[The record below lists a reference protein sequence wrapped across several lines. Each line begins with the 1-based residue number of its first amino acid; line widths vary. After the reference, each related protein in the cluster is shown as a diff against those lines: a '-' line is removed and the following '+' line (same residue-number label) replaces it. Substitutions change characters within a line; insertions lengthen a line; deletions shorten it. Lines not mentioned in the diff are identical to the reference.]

1 MFTLEK
7 HGMMLKTNN
16 CFVEEESMEI
26 CKLDDNFINQTLQI
40 YKSCLNQKSLSESTL
55 KITNSYPYNHIY
67 IAKIKSQV
75 LGMIDY
81 TILSNESYLNNIAI
95 LPKYRNQKIAS
106 NLMQNMINMCKNQ
119 NVKSISLEVRYSNHV
134 AISFYEKFNFIKL
147 AKRSNL
153 YSQPTEDG
161 WVMELAIK

>member
-1 MFTLEK
+1 
-7 HGMMLKTNN
+7 
-16 CFVEEESMEI
+16 MEF
-26 CKLDDNFINQTLQI
+26 CKLTSDFIDQTLQI
-40 YKSCLNQKSLSESTL
+40 YKTCLNQTNLSESTL

-75 LGMIDY
+75 FGIIDY
-81 TILSNESYLNNIAI
+81 TILSDEAYLNNIAV
-95 LPKYRNQKIAS
+95 LPKYRNQKVAS
-106 NLMQNMINMCKNQ
+106 NLMENMIDTCKNQ
-119 NVKSISLEVRYSNHV
+119 NVKSISLEVRCSNHI
-134 AISFYEKFNFIKL
+134 AISFYEKFNFTKL

>member
-1 MFTLEK
+1 
-7 HGMMLKTNN
+7 
-16 CFVEEESMEI
+16 MEI
-26 CKLDDNFINQTLQI
+26 CKLSDDFIDQTLQI
-40 YKSCLNQKSLSESTL
+40 YKTCLNQTNLSKSTL

-75 LGMIDY
+75 YGVIDY
-81 TILSNESYLNNIAI
+81 TILSDEAYLNSIAI

-119 NVKSISLEVRYSNHV
+119 NVKSISLEVRCSNHI

-147 AKRSNL
+147 ARRSNL